1 MPTVRALLFASLP
14 CLVTA
19 AGLYFLIR
27 LRGFFLLHPLRSL
40 RYLLRGEGLRSSLS
54 ALALA
59 LSGTLG
65 VGSIS
70 GVALALAVG
79 GPGAILWMWISA
91 ILAMAV
97 HYAEVTLALDGR
109 VRQGR
114 LHAVLLLLLEVFK

>member
-1 MPTVRALLFASLP
+1 MLAMLFRAALP
-14 CLVTA
+14 CLVTVS
-19 AGLYFLIR
+19 GLYFLIR
-27 LRGFFLLHPLRSL
+27 LRGFFLLHPIRTLG
-40 RYLLRGEGLRSSLS
+40 YLLGGERLGASLS

-91 ILAMAV
+91 ILAMAL
-97 HYAEVTLALDGR
+97 HYAEVSLALDGR
-109 VRQGR
+109 TVGG
-114 LHAVLLLLLEVFK
+114 